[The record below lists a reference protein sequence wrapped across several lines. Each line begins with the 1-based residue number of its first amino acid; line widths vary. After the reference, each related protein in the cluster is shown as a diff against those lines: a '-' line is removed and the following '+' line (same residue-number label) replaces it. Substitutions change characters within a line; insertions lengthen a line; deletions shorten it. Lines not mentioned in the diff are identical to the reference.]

1 MYNTTDNVFKGS
13 KMNIISANEL
23 KTRGI
28 SAIEQAL
35 AQEPEAI
42 VSVRGKDRFVVLE
55 LAHYQHLR
63 ECELEVAL
71 AEARADVTAGRV
83 VRESP
88 EEHLARLDAMA

>member
-1 MYNTTDNVFKGS
+1 
-13 KMNIISANEL
+13 MNHISANEL

-28 SAIEQAL
+28 AAIEQAL
-35 AQEPEAI
+35 AEQPEAI

-55 LAHYQHLR
+55 IAQYQRLR

-71 AEARADVTAGRV
+71 AEARADVAAGRV

-88 EEHLARLDAMA
+88 EAHLARLDATA